1 MNRSTDTQQRI
12 LNSARELIY
21 ASSYADVGVAS
32 ICEHAGVKKGSFYHF
47 FPSKSELTQAVL
59 DTFFLDMKES
69 IFSQAFIDDLAPLE
83 QIKKMAQLVYEF
95 QQQTRQQTGHVLGCP
110 FGNLATEL
118 STTDEP
124 IRKKVAE
131 IFQRLQDTFVQLL
144 EKAVAQG
151 DVFDI
156 DAKATA
162 AAMLAYFEGVL
173 MMAKT
178 RNDAEIVRQLLP
190 AVAQIR
196 IPK

>member
-47 FPSKSELTQAVL
+47 FPSKSDLTRAVL
-59 DTFFLDMKES
+59 ETYFVEMKEN
-69 IFSQAFIDDLAPLE
+69 ILSQAFTDDLPPLE
-83 QIKKMAQLVYEF
+83 QIKRMARLIYEF
-95 QQQTRQQTGHVLGCP
+95 QQQTKQQTGHVLGCP

-124 IRKKVAE
+124 IRKKIAQ
-131 IFQRLQDTFVQLL
+131 IFQRLQVTFAQLL
-144 EKAVAQG
+144 EQAIIQG
-151 DVFDI
+151 DIEDI
-156 DAKATA
+156 DTEATA

-178 RNDAEIVRQLLP
+178 QNDAEIVRQLLP
-190 AVAQIR
+190 ALAQIR
-196 IPK
+196 IHK